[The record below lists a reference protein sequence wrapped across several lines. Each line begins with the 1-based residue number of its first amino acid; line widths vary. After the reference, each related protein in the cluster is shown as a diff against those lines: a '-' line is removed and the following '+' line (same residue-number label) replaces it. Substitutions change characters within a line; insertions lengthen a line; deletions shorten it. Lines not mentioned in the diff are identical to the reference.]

1 MALKSC
7 RECKKE
13 VSTEAKTCPH
23 CGVANPTKEPPSGKE
38 TLIGAAAVAVAIA
51 VGVVMCS
58 ESDAEKSAA
67 AEKRFVENAAC
78 MKDLKCH
85 GNKGTVAAGI
95 RCAKHV
101 EKLAKNSMKWT
112 DGTLDSKFTHF
123 RWRNEQDGS
132 ITFVGDK
139 AQFQNGFGAY
149 VNVIYECDL
158 DRAQDEVLDV
168 RVREGR
174 L

>member
-7 RECKKE
+7 RECKRD

-23 CGVANPTKEPPSGKE
+23 CGVTNPTKQPASKKDA
-38 TLIGAAAVAVAIA
+38 LIGAAAVVGAIV
-51 VGVVMCS
+51 VGIVMS
-58 ESDAEKSAA
+58 GKSDAEKSAA
-67 AEKRFVENAAC
+67 AEKQAAEKAAC

-85 GNKGTVAAGI
+85 GNNGTVAAGI
-95 RCAKHV
+95 RCAKLV

-112 DGTLDSKFTHF
+112 DGTFDSKFTHF
-123 RWRNEQDGS
+123 RWKNEHDGS

-158 DRAQDEVLDV
+158 DGAQDQVLDV